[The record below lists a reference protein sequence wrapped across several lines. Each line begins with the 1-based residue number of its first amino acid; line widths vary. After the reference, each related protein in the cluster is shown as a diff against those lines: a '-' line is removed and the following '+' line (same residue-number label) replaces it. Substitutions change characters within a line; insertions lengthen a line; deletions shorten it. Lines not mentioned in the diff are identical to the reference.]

1 MLFLCWQLRCDF
13 HVIRGGDAL
22 KLVSSL
28 LVVSYNLPI
37 LPQASH
43 TNLLSLLRFL
53 CNRMALHPSRPQNY
67 PNIYG
72 GKDLPLSKL
81 LNLSFTR
88 KSWRRVGG
96 TKLRLCPALCGHVF
110 LSPWPKK
117 VASHL
122 ITGTATPLR
131 SRALIITAGR
141 RLAQRSLLALVA
153 QLAFLS
159 DPLCCTGEV
168 ELVLPAPGI
177 GPLPA
182 L

>member
-1 MLFLCWQLRCDF
+1 MLFLCWHLRCDF
-13 HVIRGGDAL
+13 HVVRGGDAL

-53 CNRMALHPSRPQNY
+53 CIRMALHPSCPKSY
-67 PNIYG
+67 PNTYG

-96 TKLRLCPALCGHVF
+96 TKLRLFPALCGHVF
-110 LSPWPKK
+110 LSPWPKN
-117 VASHL
+117 VAPRL
-122 ITGTATPLR
+122 ITDTAAPLR
-131 SRALIITAGR
+131 SRALTSTAGG
-141 RLAQRSLLALVA
+141 RLAQRSLHGLVT
-153 QLAFLS
+153 QLAFLP
-159 DPLCCTGEV
+159 DLLCSAGEV
-168 ELVLPAPGI
+168 
-177 GPLPA
+177 
-182 L
+182 